1 MACSGISEPKGHTKV
16 QWAVTILCNMTM
28 LTYGL
33 QCGWMSPM
41 TKILQS
47 EESPTG
53 RPLTD
58 SEISIIAS
66 APSLAGVLGVIMFLQ
81 TVDRFG
87 RKVSIMIMTIFQ
99 AFVWIITLLPAST
112 TSLIVARVCC
122 GVAGG
127 GCFHVIPMYVK
138 EISQDSIRGVLASVS
153 ALAQS
158 FGVLFMYILGGFLDY
173 HTVLWIVISV
183 PFLTLGLFFKAPETP
198 SFLVKVGKKDEAAAT
213 LALLRGM
220 DVDDKEIQQEL
231 DVINQSEEYFRSI
244 PEISIITVFK
254 TRVWRKAFVIM
265 SMIIFAHGTNGS
277 FSIINY
283 AATLLSDSGA
293 QISPDLQA
301 LGIPICMIIGSLIT
315 MACIDKLGRKPIL
328 GTAFAASAVVF
339 ACFATSTLL
348 KRYGWISPGWINVTL
363 VMVAI
368 CCYGGAV
375 SPLPFILMPEIFN
388 FQIRA
393 KLMGYLVM
401 MAWFMC
407 FVQLNT
413 FSALTF
419 NYGAHVGFYM
429 FVIIN
434 VFGAAVVL
442 LVLPET
448 KGKSVEEIE
457 RELRGDVQKDVEK

>member
-1 MACSGISEPKGHTKV
+1 MTFSGISEPKGHTKV
-16 QWAVTILCNMTM
+16 QWAVTILCNMSM

-41 TKILQS
+41 TKVLQS

-66 APSLAGVLGVIMFLQ
+66 APSLAGVLGVLMFLQ
-81 TVDRFG
+81 IVDRYG
-87 RKVSIMIMTIFQ
+87 RKVSVMVMAVFQ
-99 AFVWIITLLPAST
+99 ALVWIITLLPAST

-122 GVAGG
+122 GIAGG
-127 GCFHVIPMYVK
+127 GCFHVVPMYVK
-138 EISQDSIRGVLASVS
+138 EIAQDSIRGTLASVG

-173 HTVLWIVISV
+173 YTVLWIVVGLPIV
-183 PFLTLGLFFKAPETP
+183 TFGLFFKAPESP
-198 SFLVKVGKKDEAAAT
+198 SFLVKVGKDDEAAAT

-220 DVDDKEIQQEL
+220 DVDDKDIRQEIDAIKQT
-231 DVINQSEEYFRSI
+231 DEYFRSL
-244 PEISIITVFK
+244 PDISIITVFK
-254 TRVWRKAFVIM
+254 TKAWRKAFLIMIMVILGH
-265 SMIIFAHGTNGS
+265 ALNGG

-283 AATLLSDSGA
+283 AATLLADSGV

-301 LGIPICMIIGSLIT
+301 LSIPICMTVGSLIT
-315 MACIDKLGRKPIL
+315 MACIDKLGRRPLL
-328 GTAFAASAVVF
+328 GTAFGATAVVF
-339 ACFATSTLL
+339 AYLATSTLL
-348 KRYGWISPGWINVTL
+348 KQYGWITPGWINV
-363 VMVAI
+363 VSMMIAV
-368 CCYGGAV
+368 CCYGGGV

-401 MAWFMC
+401 LAWFMC
-407 FVQLNT
+407 FVQLIA
-413 FSALTF
+413 FSALTSNF
-419 NYGAHVGFYM
+419 GAHVGFFM
-429 FVIIN
+429 FVVVN

-457 RELRGDVQKDVEK
+457 RELRGEVQKDIEK